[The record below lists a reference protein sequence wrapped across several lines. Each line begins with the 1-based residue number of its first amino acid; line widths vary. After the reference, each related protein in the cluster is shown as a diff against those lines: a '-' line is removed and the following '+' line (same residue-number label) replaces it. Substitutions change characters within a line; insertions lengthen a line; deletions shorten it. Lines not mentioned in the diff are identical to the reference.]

1 LVLLPVLLYKQR
13 DCAGAPKGQADPQRD
28 QARHE
33 GRQPD
38 IFEKLHRKILAGLL
52 YG

>member
-1 LVLLPVLLYKQR
+1 LYKQR
-13 DCAGAPKGQADPQRD
+13 DCAGAPKGQADPPRA

-33 GRQPD
+33 GSQPD